1 MKIVR
6 LDHLPANEIL
16 ELVGQLKKQ
25 GYCQGSDFDFAYHQ
39 SHWDGMIGEIPRHT
53 VFTFYNEQLAT
64 WFALKFK

>member
-16 ELVGQLKKQ
+16 ELVGHLKKQ

-39 SHWDGMIGEIPRHT
+39 SQWDGMIGETPRHT
-53 VFTFYNEQLAT
+53 IFTFYNEQLAT

>member
-1 MKIVR
+1 MKIVQ
-6 LDHLPANEIL
+6 LDNLSANEIL
-16 ELVGQLKKQ
+16 ELVGHLKKQ

-39 SHWDGMIGEIPRHT
+39 SRWDEMVGEIPRYT